1 MVIRDYMA
9 CIGSSSST
17 MKLNFQQITEQL
29 VLAARR
35 GDEAEASYLIP
46 LYISGLEASLAG
58 LSASEQSD
66 VLSKMPA
73 LLKAQQDADWVLFA
87 DLLEEQS

>member
-1 MVIRDYMA
+1 
-9 CIGSSSST
+9 

-29 VLAARR
+29 ILAARR

-58 LSASEQSD
+58 LSESEQSD

-73 LLKAQQDADWVLFA
+73 LLKAQQDADWVLLPTCLKSVLTGWGKRFA
-87 DLLEEQS
+87 RECTGWVF

>member
-1 MVIRDYMA
+1 
-9 CIGSSSST
+9 

-29 VLAARR
+29 VVAARR

-58 LSASEQSD
+58 LSESEQSSI
-66 VLSKMPA
+66 LSKMPA

-87 DLLEEQS
+87 DLLEERP